1 MTTDKKAFAP
11 SMVILTE
18 EPRVLRP
25 PDLSLAGILGRFP
38 GLAKVPALGIT
49 GSTAA
54 GWGNPYSDI
63 DIYAFTDGE
72 CELPEDDSVESWRST
87 DPRGLNRI
95 NWIGRYDDALV
106 DLKVWPLDAPRRALA
121 DFLDGNDP
129 ELIEISYMLQDLI
142 YRLSISQPL
151 IGDDFFAQTRSL
163 IATSTYPA
171 ALARQ
176 LKVNTENRLNDVAG
190 QLQAGDGL
198 GARMSAMS
206 AAGFV
211 TDCCLVLAGNLCRS
225 EKWLLRRL
233 ERTPACGIT
242 VSEYC
247 SVVLDGPHPGES
259 FTDCAR
265 RIANWVRATNIKIES
280 AVLG

>member
-25 PDLSLAGILGRFP
+25 PDLSLDGILGRFP

-106 DLKVWPLDAPRRALA
+106 DLKVWPLDAPAAHWPTSWTETIQNSL
-121 DFLDGNDP
+121 
-129 ELIEISYMLQDLI
+129 
-142 YRLSISQPL
+142 
-151 IGDDFFAQTRSL
+151 RS
-163 IATSTYPA
+163 ATCCRTSST
-171 ALARQ
+171 
-176 LKVNTENRLNDVAG
+176 
-190 QLQAGDGL
+190 
-198 GARMSAMS
+198 
-206 AAGFV
+206 
-211 TDCCLVLAGNLCRS
+211 
-225 EKWLLRRL
+225 
-233 ERTPACGIT
+233 ACQ
-242 VSEYC
+242 SP
-247 SVVLDGPHPGES
+247 S
-259 FTDCAR
+259 R
-265 RIANWVRATNIKIES
+265 
-280 AVLG
+280 